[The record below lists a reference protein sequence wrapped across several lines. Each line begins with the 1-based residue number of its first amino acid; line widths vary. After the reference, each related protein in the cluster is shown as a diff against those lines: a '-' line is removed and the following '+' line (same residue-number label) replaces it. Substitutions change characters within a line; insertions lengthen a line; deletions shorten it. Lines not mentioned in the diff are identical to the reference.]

1 MHSAE
6 HAYQMVDYIMS
17 NKCNNFK
24 WYWCAPQLFWLLKS
38 NSQGLSLKPVRF
50 CLPGHSPLAV
60 TPHYMAQLGELQ
72 FLRMKGNQTLKPNS
86 TRVCLSA
93 IVDIFICLMS
103 MAETQWEIRT
113 SQPKLTV
120 KSQTVKRS
128 APTAYNTQMDCHIR
142 FRGIGYYTL
151 GLLFPTQPSAWQD
164 LVWGLSCLVPLAF
177 DYLDKDKK
185 SQSWVMG
192 WYMEG

>member
-1 MHSAE
+1 
-6 HAYQMVDYIMS
+6 
-17 NKCNNFK
+17 
-24 WYWCAPQLFWLLKS
+24 
-38 NSQGLSLKPVRF
+38 
-50 CLPGHSPLAV
+50 
-60 TPHYMAQLGELQ
+60 MALLGELQ

-120 KSQTVKRS
+120 RSQTVKRP

-164 LVWGLSCLVPLAF
+164 WVWRLSCLVLLAVHF
-177 DYLDKDKK
+177 LDKDKVSVLGVK
-185 SQSWVMG
+185 MIHGGGVKVYIFFLHSFNRLELHQNSLYDTDFISIRWNAGMLLWFCKYG
-192 WYMEG
+192 ALSGG